1 MKLLL
6 TLTIGLML
14 SACTVVSQGEAGIV
28 TEVDGEISNTLRTQG
43 FEIVVLDSMQKIDLT
58 QNTLRINNI
67 TARDS
72 DSIPLKELDVNLTF
86 NTNAEKVIEF
96 YKKTR
101 SITEVKDDNG
111 HDDHILGYTNLRD
124 MLINE
129 IQKSIAKF
137 KSKDITSNRESIEA
151 EIKESLQKMSN
162 ERYGEIFVIVN
173 LNLNT
178 VKLND
183 DIEKSLQAI
192 QVTRNQQLEIQAQR
206 EQVELKKELLNSE
219 LKAKADAVS
228 KYGISMKDY
237 LAYEVKR
244 DFNKAISNTQ
254 VQVHVNQEQ

>member
-1 MKLLL
+1 
-6 TLTIGLML
+6 ML
-14 SACTVVSQGEAGIV
+14 SSCTIVSQGEAGIV
-28 TEVDGEISNTLRTQG
+28 TGFFGDISEDLRTTG
-43 FEIVVLDSMQKIDLT
+43 YEIVVFDNMKVIDLT
-58 QNTLRINNI
+58 QNTIRVNNI

-86 NTNAEKVIEF
+86 NTNPNKVIEF

-111 HDDHILGYTNLRD
+111 HDDHILGYTNLKD
-124 MLINE
+124 MLVNE

-137 KSKDITSNRESIEA
+137 KSKDITSNREAIEA

-162 ERYGEIFVIVN
+162 ERYGDVFVIVN

-192 QVTRNQQLEIQAQR
+192 QVTRNQQLEIQAQK
-206 EQVELKKELLNSE
+206 EQVLLKKELLNSE
-219 LKAKADAVS
+219 LQAKAEVVS

-237 LAYEVKR
+237 LSYEVKR
-244 DFNKAISNTQ
+244 DFNKAITNTQ
-254 VQVHVNQEQ
+254 VQVHVNQNQ